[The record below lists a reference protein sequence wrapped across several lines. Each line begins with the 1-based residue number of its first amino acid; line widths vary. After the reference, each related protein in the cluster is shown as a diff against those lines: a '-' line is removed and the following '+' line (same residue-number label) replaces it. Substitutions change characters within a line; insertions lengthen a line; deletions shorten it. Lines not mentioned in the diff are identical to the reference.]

1 MPTKL
6 PPALP
11 KLRDL
16 SKMTKKAA
24 RIAIC
29 KDVLQQLRLKRINPG
44 LSYVSYVPAPW
55 SWTDAK
61 QDARDGMAF
70 ACESGCMT
78 CALGSMMISHVRLFD
93 NFTKGQFFRLEQN
106 DCLDCLGQYFDEDQL
121 LDIESAYMLWDRN
134 EHMETLAAYRFG
146 RSIAPAK
153 VDGKSKRLR
162 AIMMNI
168 IKNDGTFKPRL
179 GLKKVAAK

>member
-1 MPTKL
+1 MATPTKL

-16 SKMTKKAA
+16 SKMTKKEA

-44 LSYVSYVPAPW
+44 LSYTNKVPN
-55 SWTDAK
+55 SWVWK
-61 QDARDGMAF
+61 EEEQDARKGINA

-78 CALGSMMISHVRLFD
+78 CALGSMMISHIRLFD
-93 NFTKGQFFRLEQN
+93 NFTKGQFYR
-106 DCLDCLGQYFDEDQL
+106 LGQHSCLIQLGEYFDEEQL
-121 LDIESAYMLWDRN
+121 LNIESAYMLWTYNHDTDTRASF
-134 EHMETLAAYRFG
+134 EFG
-146 RSIAPAK
+146 GAIDPSK
-153 VDGKSKRLR
+153 VLGKSKRLR

-168 IKNDGTFKPRL
+168 IKNDGVFKPGQRL
-179 GLKKVAAK
+179 RKA